1 MLQTLPVIN
10 VTVQGMAVV
19 WLLSRQSS
27 DFVPL
32 GHYPEDHFT
41 EEIPRQ
47 LQKDYKAELDKL
59 STTINNRNKT
69 LEIPYTYLDPKNVEN
84 SVAI

>member
-1 MLQTLPVIN
+1 MSHIKSEFFGYGSLIRSIN
-10 VTVQGMAVV
+10 QHR
-19 WLLSRQSS
+19 LCQQ
-27 DFVPL
+27 VPL

-59 STTINNRNKT
+59 SITINNRNKT